1 MQARGACASFVFG
14 FVTFM
19 SIGGF
24 PSFVEDMKVYTI
36 HCSACVLIVLELIID
51 YFQVFQRERLNGHYG
66 VGAFVISNTLSAM
79 PFLILITFLSG
90 TVCYFMVR
98 LHPGF
103 MHYVFFV
110 LCLYASV
117 TVVESLMM
125 AIASVVPNFLMGIII
140 GAGIQGI
147 FMLVSGYFRLPNDIP
162 KPFWRYPMSY
172 ISFHFWALQVPY
184 PTS

>member
-1 MQARGACASFVFG
+1 M
-14 FVTFM
+14 
-19 SIGGF
+19 
-24 PSFVEDMKVYTI
+24 
-36 HCSACVLIVLELIID
+36 
-51 YFQVFQRERLNGHYG
+51 FQRERLNGHYG

-140 GAGIQGI
+140 GAGIQ
-147 FMLVSGYFRLPNDIP
+147 VSSSIYLCIVLPILSLYENSCFFLGGREYSCLFLATSD
-162 KPFWRYPMSY
+162 F
-172 ISFHFWALQVPY
+172 
-184 PTS
+184 PTTSQNLSGDTLCPT